1 MDDKN
6 RSHHWDLFWMLT
18 RTEFRLRDQGTLA
31 GFFWTLLHPLFIFMI
46 LYLLFTHWMSP
57 KIPFYAGC
65 LLIGIVQW
73 NFFSTATTAGLTSLR
88 RKAGLIGSYAFPRIF
103 VVLSSLFAVLLSHL
117 LEWAVLLPILILMGV
132 RPTLLWLA
140 LPWLIV
146 VELALAVGLSCL
158 LAVFAVDVRDL
169 EHVWSLFLYGFF
181 FLTPIFYTTQALGGP
196 ALPLIALN
204 PLTWIIEMT
213 RAVLIAGAYPLPPQA
228 LAPAAAILTFCA
240 VSLSLF
246 GRLSRGIV
254 ERL

>member
-1 MDDKN
+1 MDDK
-6 RSHHWDLFWMLT
+6 RGAHHWDLFWMLT

-31 GFFWTLLHPLFIFMI
+31 GFFWTLLHPLFIFTI

-73 NFFSTATTAGLTSLR
+73 NFFSTATIAGLTSLR
-88 RKAGLIGSYAFPRIF
+88 RKTGLITSYSFPRIF
-103 VVLSSLFAVLLSHL
+103 VVLSSIFAVLLSHL
-117 LEWAVLLPILILMGV
+117 LEWAVLLTVLIVMGV
-132 RPTLLWLA
+132 RPTLLWLT
-140 LPWLIV
+140 LPLLIV
-146 VELALAVGLSCL
+146 VELFLAVGLSCL
-158 LAVFAVDVRDL
+158 LAVFAVDIRDL

-181 FLTPIFYTTQALGGP
+181 FLTPIFYTTQAIGGP
-196 ALPLIALN
+196 AVPLVALN

-213 RAVLIAGAYPLPPQA
+213 RAVIIGGAYHVPSQA
-228 LAPAAAILTFCA
+228 LAPAAAIMAFGVL
-240 VSLSLF
+240 SLSLF